1 MSSSWPKLT
10 YAEHQWNHRD
20 PLASRRSQLRN
31 RGGFRAAVVPFI
43 AERQVSVSP
52 EISALVAEATA
63 RMTRFDQEFSQL
75 SHFPFAAV
83 LLRGESATSSQIE
96 NLTVNA
102 RKLSLASLGAEV
114 GGNAELVARNVTAM
128 KAAID
133 LAEHLDSAAI
143 LTMHRE
149 LTQGVQ
155 ADAGTFRREWVWIGG
170 RSPVTADYVGPTWE
184 QVPALIDDLVAFAAR
199 QDLDPTLQAAIA
211 HAQFETIHPFTDGN
225 GRTGRALVSSILRA
239 RGVTRSV
246 TVPISSG
253 LLHDIGD
260 YVEAL
265 TAYREGDVVPILEC
279 FVRSVD
285 AALEN
290 ARLLAADLEGVEAE
304 ILASRSRAT
313 EPVRL
318 LARFVCAEP
327 AFTASMLEQHAGVS
341 KATAYRL
348 VDALVETKILR
359 VEKKVRGQKVWT
371 CPGVLAALDAFAKRA
386 GRREFSR

>member
-1 MSSSWPKLT
+1 ML
-10 YAEHQWNHRD
+10 
-20 PLASRRSQLRN
+20 
-31 RGGFRAAVVPFI
+31 FI
-43 AERQVSVSP
+43 AEQQISVTP

-102 RKLSLASLGAEV
+102 RKLSLASLG
-114 GGNAELVARNVTAM
+114 GNAELVARNVTAM

-155 ADAGTFRREWVWIGG
+155 ADAGTFRQEWVWIGG
-170 RSPVTADYVGPTWE
+170 QSPVTAHYVGPEWE

-199 QDLDPTLQAAIA
+199 QDIDPTLQAAIA

-225 GRTGRALVSSILRA
+225 GRTGRALVSSVLRA
-239 RGVTRSV
+239 RGVTRNV

-265 TAYREGDVVPILEC
+265 TAYREGDVVPMLEC

-304 ILASRSRAT
+304 ILASRSRVTQSA
-313 EPVRL
+313 RL
-318 LARFVCAEP
+318 FARFVCAEP
-327 AFTASMLEQHAGVS
+327 AFTASMLEQHTGVS

-348 VDALVETKILR
+348 VDALVEAKILR

-371 CPGVLAALDAFAKRA
+371 CPAFLASLDAFAKRA
-386 GRREFSR
+386 GRREFSG